1 MAVIDLEDTQGND
14 AAILID
20 IPNKRD
26 AMSYFNGGSE
36 KFRLTRDGFIVTAS
50 GWKKRHLQVG
60 LGDVVA
66 SSDAFEYPLFRL
78 PFDVTLKNAEIATD
92 TTAAANGADNQ
103 SMGLFKSS
111 TSTAIATAV
120 SNSSTAFTLH
130 VPRAYSGVSSDTIKA
145 GDTVYLAPTKTGS
158 GTALSGVTIA
168 LTIEIDIPEAQSGT
182 ATDNFMRIT
191 NGEAGSD
198 GMFESDHLQRDHLQ
212 LKRDGEDVFRIDV
225 DGIMYPGATYTPP
238 DMFYFHTVNV
248 GDIIEAD
255 GGAKKSPI
263 FKPNG
268 TVKIEKIFYGSNSTL
283 AADNDS
289 DYTQIIIKDDSGNIL
304 TDAFANGPQTEA
316 GLTAGRM
323 LDMGAINQLY
333 ATIANT
339 EHLQAEYLTPGTAPD
354 VPGLTFTVVFRK
366 VD

>member
-1 MAVIDLEDTQGND
+1 MPVIDLEDTQGND

-20 IPNKRD
+20 ISNKRD
-26 AMSYFNGGSE
+26 AMSYFNGGTE
-36 KFRLTRDGFIVTAS
+36 QFRLTKDGFIVTDS
-50 GWKKRHLQVG
+50 GWKKRHIQIG
-60 LGDVVA
+60 LGDVA
-66 SSDAFEYPLFRL
+66 ADSDAFEYPLFRL
-78 PFDVTLKNAEIATD
+78 PFDVTLKNAEIGTD
-92 TTAAANGADNQ
+92 TTAASNGTNNQ

-120 SNSSTAFTLH
+120 TNSSTAFTLH
-130 VPRAYSGVSSDTIKA
+130 VPRAYTGVSTDTIKA

-182 ATDNFMRIT
+182 ATDNFMRIG
-191 NGEAGSD
+191 NGEAGAD
-198 GMFESDHLQRDHLQ
+198 GMIESDHLMRDHLQ
-212 LKRDGEDVFRIDV
+212 IKRNGQDVFRIDV

-238 DMFYFHTVNV
+238 DMFYIHTVNV
-248 GDIIEAD
+248 GDVVEAD

-283 AADNDS
+283 AADDDTN
-289 DYTQIIIKDDSGNIL
+289 YTQIIIKDDSGNIL
-304 TDAFANGPQTEA
+304 TDAFANGPTTEA

-333 ATIANT
+333 ATIAST
-339 EHLQAEYLTPGTAPD
+339 EHLQAEYVT
-354 VPGLTFTVVFRK
+354 
-366 VD
+366 